1 MKVKFK
7 VKIAAIAIFSLSVI
21 GMFHSTLRAQEAT
34 RSVWDGVYTEEQA
47 KRGLELYAQ
56 ECSTCHAADLSG
68 NGEASAL
75 TGPGFLANW
84 SGLTVGDLFERV
96 RISMPPNKKGK
107 LNRQQIVDILSYII
121 KYNSFPAGK
130 SELDPRLEV
139 LKQIQIEAT
148 KPKSK
153 SGSN

>member
-1 MKVKFK
+1 MKVRIKI
-7 VKIAAIAIFSLSVI
+7 KIAAIVIVVLAAIGAL
-21 GMFHSTLRAQEAT
+21 HPALRAQEAT

-56 ECSTCHAADLSG
+56 ECSTCHAADLTG
-68 NGEASAL
+68 NGEAAAL

-84 SGLTVGDLFERV
+84 SGLTVGDLSERV

-121 KYNSFPAGK
+121 KYNNFPVGK
-130 SELDPRLEV
+130 TELDPRLEV